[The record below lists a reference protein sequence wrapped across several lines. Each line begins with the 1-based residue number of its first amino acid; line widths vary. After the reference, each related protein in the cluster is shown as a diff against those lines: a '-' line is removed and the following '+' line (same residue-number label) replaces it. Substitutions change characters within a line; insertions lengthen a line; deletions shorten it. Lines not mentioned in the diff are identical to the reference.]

1 MNIFFMINLALL
13 SQRLMFLPFQRSSSS
28 VQVRFGAYPKFK
40 TAEKW
45 PGSEVRSPLDRND
58 DIDDVERRGQK
69 SGPEA

>member
-1 MNIFFMINLALL
+1 M
-13 SQRLMFLPFQRSSSS
+13 
-28 VQVRFGAYPKFK
+28 RFGAYPKFK